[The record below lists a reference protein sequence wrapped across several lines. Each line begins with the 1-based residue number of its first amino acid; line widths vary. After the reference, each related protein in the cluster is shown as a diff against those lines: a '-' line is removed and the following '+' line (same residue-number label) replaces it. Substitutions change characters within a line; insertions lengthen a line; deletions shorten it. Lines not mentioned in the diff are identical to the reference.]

1 MSESVVQ
8 CLKFS
13 NLATDSVYS
22 QDLPWRTP
30 SSFNDRRPLVVQL
43 SHFDYGGIAYAVPD
57 VQRDQHQPRVSKM
70 YRFSSSSLGRL
81 KDTVSMNLGVQNP
94 TRFEVATALIHECGR
109 AASKANNSGI
119 FIPSLSCHL
128 MNLHPPL
135 PLNTIGNDVHF
146 FNTRAATEDEIQ
158 VPHFVAQ
165 LCKAKQHPRYQL
177 ASRSLMEIILEP
189 AACAIRL
196 Y

>member
-1 MSESVVQ
+1 MVLSMIISQKNIKSSSPTPALHIHHNLLSQRSHAKPAANNMSESVVQ

-135 PLNTIGNDVHF
+135 SSDPTSASGSV
-146 FNTRAATEDEIQ
+146 TKRVKRA
-158 VPHFVAQ
+158 
-165 LCKAKQHPRYQL
+165 C
-177 ASRSLMEIILEP
+177 
-189 AACAIRL
+189 
-196 Y
+196 

>member
-1 MSESVVQ
+1 MILQ
-8 CLKFS
+8 
-13 NLATDSVYS
+13 
-22 QDLPWRTP
+22 
-30 SSFNDRRPLVVQL
+30 
-43 SHFDYGGIAYAVPD
+43 YAVPD

-165 LCKAKQHPRYQL
+165 LCKAVYSIQTNFSVVLEAQTQPQL
-177 ASRSLMEIILEP
+177 LDLSPKELKELAEKYLD
-189 AACAIRL
+189 
-196 Y
+196 